1 MAKVRI
7 FNDSFNQERQVKK
20 NKSHNKI
27 KIGISI
33 GDISGIGLEV
43 VIKTFN
49 DPRIFEKITPI
60 IYGNAAVAKFYR
72 KEINIH
78 DFSFNLI
85 KNIEEAN
92 PKRVNI
98 IDISSSELKL
108 NFGKPTK
115 ETGELAL
122 KSLESATSD
131 LASNK
136 IDALVTAPIDKHSIQ
151 SKGFN
156 FPGHTEYLTKLSNV
170 DEALM
175 LMVEDGLRVGVVTG
189 HVPVKEIAEN
199 ITTEKIL
206 KKLRLIQQSLLSD
219 FGIEKPKIAVL
230 GLNPHSGD
238 NGLIGDEEA
247 NIIQP
252 AIDKAN
258 EEGILTFGP
267 YPADGF
273 FGSGNFGNFDGI
285 LAMYHDQG
293 LIPFKTL
300 AYQGGV
306 NYTAG
311 LPIVRTSPA
320 HGTAYDIAGKGI
332 ADESSFRM
340 AVYYAYDIYTIRK
353 RMKTWTDDPLL
364 NKEQREMEK
373 SED

>member
-1 MAKVRI
+1 M
-7 FNDSFNQERQVKK
+7 KK
-20 NKSHNKI
+20 KQKQNKI

-43 VIKTFN
+43 IIKTFN
-49 DPRIFEKITPI
+49 DPRMFENITPI
-60 IYGNAAVAKFYR
+60 IYGNSAVAKFYR
-72 KEINIH
+72 KELNIH
-78 DFSFNLI
+78 DFSFNLV
-85 KNIEEAN
+85 KNADEAN

-98 IDISSSELKL
+98 IDVSTTELKL
-108 NFGKPTK
+108 NFGRPTK

-122 KSLESATSD
+122 KSLESATAD
-131 LASNK
+131 LAANK
-136 IDALVTAPIDKHSIQ
+136 IDALVTAPIDKLMIQ

-156 FPGHTEYLTKLSNV
+156 FPGHTEYLTKMSNV

-175 LMVEDGLRVGVVTG
+175 LMIEDGLRVGVVTG
-189 HVPVKEIAEN
+189 HVPVKEISEN
-199 ITTEKIL
+199 ISKEKIL
-206 KKLRLIQQSLLSD
+206 KKLRVINQTLIND
-219 FGIEKPKIAVL
+219 FGIEKPKLAVM

-238 NGLIGDEEA
+238 KGLIGDEEIT
-247 NIIQP
+247 IIQP
-252 AIDKAN
+252 AIDEAN
-258 EEGILTFGP
+258 EEGVLAFGP

-273 FGSGNFGNFDGI
+273 FGSGNFNNFDGI

-320 HGTAYDIAGKGI
+320 HGTAYDLAGKGL

-340 AVYYAYDIYTIRK
+340 AVHYAYDIYMVRK
-353 RMKTWTDDPLL
+353 RMKEWGETPLL
-364 NKEQREMEK
+364 NKDQRELEK